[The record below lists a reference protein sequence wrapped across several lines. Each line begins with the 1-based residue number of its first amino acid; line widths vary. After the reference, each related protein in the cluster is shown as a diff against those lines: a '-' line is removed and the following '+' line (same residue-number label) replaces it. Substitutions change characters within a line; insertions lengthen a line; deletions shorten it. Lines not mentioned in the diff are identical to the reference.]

1 VAVEGTSTRRAL
13 LAAAAGGVA
22 LSACGSDPVRT
33 PRGSSR
39 ESQAATLN
47 SVLAF
52 EHAVVAAYA
61 AGEPLAHGPTLAAL
75 REIQAQERAFARRLT
90 VLVRRYGGEPAIPRT
105 AAEYRR
111 SFPLL
116 TDARDVLTFAVD
128 LEERSV
134 RKYLE
139 ALPRLAGPDP
149 RRPLAEIAVAQ
160 GRHLALVRAL
170 GGDPPA
176 PNAFVTGTE

>member
-1 VAVEGTSTRRAL
+1 VAIDGAPTRRGL
-13 LAAAAGGVA
+13 LALAVGATTLA
-22 LSACGSDPVRT
+22 ACGDEPAA

-47 SVLAF
+47 SALAF
-52 EHAVVAAYA
+52 EYAALAAYR
-61 AGEPLAHGPTLAAL
+61 AGEPLVDGPVLTAL
-75 REIQAQERAFARRLT
+75 REIRAQEQAFAQRLT
-90 VLVRRYGGEPAIPRT
+90 TLVRRYGGEPAQPRS

-116 TDARDVLTFAVD
+116 SDARDVLTFAGD
-128 LEERSV
+128 LEQRSV

-139 ALPRLAGPDP
+139 ALPLLAGADL
-149 RRPLAEIAVAQ
+149 RRPVAEIAVAQ
-160 GRHLALVRAL
+160 ARHLALVRTL
-170 GGDPPA
+170 RGDPPA